1 MRSDRQR
8 TLAVAALLGLAALGS
23 GCRQDMHD
31 QPRIKPL
38 GANDFFADGQGA
50 RPLPAHT
57 VSRGDLRADVLHT
70 TGFTAEGDLATAPPM
85 PVTRELLVRGRDRF
99 DIFCTPCHGRTGEGR
114 GMVVQRGYKQPSSF
128 HDERLRRVPVGYVFD
143 VVTNGF
149 GVMPS
154 YASQIP
160 IDDRW
165 AIAAYL
171 RTLQLSRHFDAAILT
186 AEERAALDA
195 PPAADPSTT
204 HASVG
209 GH

>member
-70 TGFTAEGDLATAPPM
+70 TGFTPEGDLATAPPM